1 MVRKRIIRWLAGVIL
16 LALVVCTVVSN
27 SVYQASLPRVRTRV
41 VEQEVGDL
49 LDGYGIWETFA
60 WIPRECVFPGN
71 SEDTV
76 YLYRIWQ
83 RTGQF
88 TSTEYYA
95 EAQEVPVL
103 DEREDAGPGGGPVF
117 ELLRNSG
124 LRDQPAPFQ
133 RPDRH
138 LAQPGGVGWLYD
150 YNSDFR

>member
-49 LDGYGIWETFA
+49 LDGYGIWEAFA
-60 WIPRECVFPGN
+60 WIPKECVFPGN

-76 YLYRIWQ
+76 CLYRIWQ
-83 RTGQF
+83 RAGQF
-88 TSTEYYA
+88 TSMEYYA

-103 DEREDAGPGGGPVF
+103 DEREDAVLVEDLYLSYYETLVCETSLPLSNGQTVI
-117 ELLRNSG
+117 
-124 LRDQPAPFQ
+124 
-133 RPDRH
+133 
-138 LAQPGGVGWLYD
+138 WL
-150 YNSDFR
+150 NPEG